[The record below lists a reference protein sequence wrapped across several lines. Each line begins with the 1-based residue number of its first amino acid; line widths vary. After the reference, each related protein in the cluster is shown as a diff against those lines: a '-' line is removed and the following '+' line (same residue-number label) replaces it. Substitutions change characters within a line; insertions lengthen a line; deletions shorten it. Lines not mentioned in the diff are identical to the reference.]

1 MYVKHLWFDC
11 VRCYDRRGEELALR
25 FWALTASLSGS
36 SAQVKPRLQ
45 RGGSSASLHNS
56 LMRNSIF
63 QLMIHTLDPLAEGK
77 HQALVWGL
85 VWGRGKG
92 CEQAS
97 VHKTCL
103 CFRHKPANVLVC
115 LLCQRQPQPFPVLFL
130 PLPSSPSEILVP
142 GTGAEVRLLILS
154 FDASSI
160 KTVCYQAEQTKELF
174 LSLPAGMTVLFHH
187 PPQFQNEVVYQDNLI
202 NCVSLKKRERQE
214 LHD

>member
-1 MYVKHLWFDC
+1 M
-11 VRCYDRRGEELALR
+11 
-25 FWALTASLSGS
+25 
-36 SAQVKPRLQ
+36 KPRLQ

-77 HQALVWGL
+77 HQALVLGL

-92 CEQAS
+92 CEQAP
-97 VHKTCL
+97 VHKRCL
-103 CFRHKPANVLVC
+103 CFRHTPANVLVC
-115 LLCQRQPQPFPVLFL
+115 HLCQRQPQPFRVLFL
-130 PLPSSPSEILVP
+130 PPPSSPSEILVP

-160 KTVCYQAEQTKELF
+160 NTVCYQAEQTKELF

-187 PPQFQNEVVYQDNLI
+187 PPQFQNEVVYQDKLI
-202 NCVSLKKRERQE
+202 NCVS
-214 LHD
+214 